1 MRTAMMAFSNC
12 NDNTCKPRAQSQSLE
27 ASRCYIQ
34 GIRNYSQRLTKYN
47 KQKRY
52 DGYHFLWFSFLQCT
66 VKNAACG
73 KVCVIF

>member
-1 MRTAMMAFSNC
+1 MSAAMMAFSNC
-12 NDNTCKPRAQSQSLE
+12 NDTTCKPRAQSLE
-27 ASRCYIQ
+27 ALRCYIQ

-66 VKNAACG
+66 VKNAVCG
-73 KVCVIF
+73 SVHVIF